1 MNLWSLHATFLNSLS
16 QVYAGSVTLP
26 SIQALINQADLVID
40 VGPLKSDFN
49 TGSFSY
55 SIKSAQTVELH
66 ISHALVGYADYPQ
79 VPLRSIL
86 PRLKEA
92 FVAYPKVASVN
103 VKAARTHAAAQ
114 RRLSNVLPKDRDAA
128 LEAISQVEA
137 TVVETEKIVHAYLW
151 PRLST
156 FFRDGDVII
165 GETGTSS
172 FGILDTTLPKNVSL
186 LLQVLWGSIGWS
198 VGATLGAALAAREEG
213 RRTILFVGDG
223 SLQLTVQEV
232 RLQSLK

>member
-1 MNLWSLHATFLNSLS
+1 M
-16 QVYAGSVTLP
+16 
-26 SIQALINQADLVID
+26 VID

-66 ISHALVGYADYPQ
+66 IAHALVGYADYPQ

-92 FVAYPKVASVN
+92 FVAYPKIASAPVKVARS
-103 VKAARTHAAAQ
+103 HAAAD
-114 RRLSNVLPKDRDAA
+114 RRLSNVLPQDREAA
-128 LEAISQVEA
+128 LQSIAQ
-137 TVVETEKIVHAYLW
+137 VETEKIVHAYLW

-172 FGILDTTLPKNVSL
+172 FGILDTTLPKDVSL

-198 VGATLGAALAAREEG
+198 VGATLGAALAAREQG

-232 RLQSLK
+232 RPRSFEAAICGL